1 MAATGEQPSHPH
13 QRYRRGFICNVE
25 LLYINTLIEAY
36 VEDYIGMICLLQ
48 GAVSHSNGKPQIQL
62 SVVMDALQEA
72 TYSIFHTLL
81 LMSVAD
87 Q

>member
-13 QRYRRGFICNVE
+13 QRYRKGLNCNNE
-25 LLYINTLIEAY
+25 LLYSNTLIEAY
-36 VEDYIGMICLLQ
+36 VEDYIGLICLIQ
-48 GAVSHSNGKPQIQL
+48 GAVSHSNGKTQIQL

-72 TYSIFHTLL
+72 TFSIFYILL
-81 LMSVAD
+81 LMRVTD